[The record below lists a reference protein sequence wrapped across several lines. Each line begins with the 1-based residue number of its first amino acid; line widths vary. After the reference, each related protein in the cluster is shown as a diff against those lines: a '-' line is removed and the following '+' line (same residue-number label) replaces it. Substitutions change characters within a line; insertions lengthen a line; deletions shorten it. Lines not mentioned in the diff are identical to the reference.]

1 MLVTIEKY
9 DIVKGVTYSQQFEL
23 NTECLVFEKDFLTVA
38 IIHGDFKE
46 LSILCRD
53 KETVDFISVRVS
65 ESVSKDFT
73 TYYVDAVSYFDDS
86 EIKTLIRQG
95 EKL

>member
-23 NTECLVFEKDFLTVA
+23 NSNCLVFEKDYLTIA
-38 IIHGDFKE
+38 IINGDFKE

-53 KETVDFISVRVS
+53 RETVDFISVRVV
-65 ESVSKDFT
+65 ESASKDFT
-73 TYYVDAVSYFDDS
+73 TYYVDTISYFDNS

>member
-9 DIVKGVTYSQQFEL
+9 DIVKGVTYKSQFEL
-23 NTECLVFEKDFLTVA
+23 NTDCLIIEKDRLTIS
-38 IIHGDFKE
+38 IIRGDYKE

-53 KETVDFISVRVS
+53 KDYVDFISVTAS
-65 ESVSKDFT
+65 DSISKEYV
-73 TYYVDAVSYFDDS
+73 TYYVDAISYFDNS

-95 EKL
+95 EVL

>member
-9 DIVKGVTYSQQFEL
+9 DIVKGVTYKRQFEL
-23 NTECLVFEKDFLTVA
+23 DTDCLVFGKDSLTIA
-38 IIHGDFKE
+38 IIHGDFKK

-53 KETVDFISVRVS
+53 EETVDFISVRVS
-65 ESVSKDFT
+65 ESGSKDFT
-73 TYYVDAVSYFDDS
+73 TFFVDTVSYFDDS
-86 EIKTLIRQG
+86 EIKTLLRQG